1 MLVCRPRSRSITSI
15 LINYLR
21 GRDASTALSMTLSYW
36 HLRPMLTIL
45 QKEFNAFLNSPVAY
59 VVLGVFLIATGLF
72 VWVFPDSS
80 VLDYGYADLQTLF
93 NLAPWIFLF
102 LIPALTMRTFAEEK
116 KAGTIELL
124 LTRPL
129 TDGQIIGGKYL
140 ACLLLALLALVP
152 TLLYYYS
159 VYKLGSPEGN
169 IDSAATVGS
178 YLGLALLAAV
188 FAAIGILASALTR
201 DQIIAFLVA
210 VVGCFL
216 VYSGFDSLASVLQGS
231 SAYYVSQLGIAAHY
245 RDLSKGLV
253 DSRDLVYFFSVVAVA
268 LQATRLALRSRNW

>member
-1 MLVCRPRSRSITSI
+1 
-15 LINYLR
+15 
-21 GRDASTALSMTLSYW
+21 
-36 HLRPMLTIL
+36 MLTIL
-45 QKEFNAFLNSPVAY
+45 QKEFNSFLNSPVAY
-59 VVLGVFLIATGLF
+59 VVLSVFLIATGLF

-93 NLAPWIFLF
+93 SLAPWIFLF
-102 LIPALTMRTFAEEK
+102 LIPAITMRTFAEEK

-140 ACLLLALLALVP
+140 ACFLLALVALVP
-152 TLLYYYS
+152 TLLYYFS

-169 IDSAATVGS
+169 VDSAATVGS

-188 FAAIGILASALTR
+188 FAAIGVLASALTR

-216 VYSGFDSLASVLQGS
+216 VYSGFDSLASVLDGS
-231 SAYYVSQLGIAAHY
+231 PAYYVSQLGIAAHY

-268 LQATRLALRSRNW
+268 LQATRLVLRSRNW

>member
-1 MLVCRPRSRSITSI
+1 
-15 LINYLR
+15 
-21 GRDASTALSMTLSYW
+21 
-36 HLRPMLTIL
+36 MLTIL

-102 LIPALTMRTFAEEK
+102 LIPAITMRTFAEEK

-140 ACLLLALLALVP
+140 ACFLLALLALIP
-152 TLLYYYS
+152 TLLYYFS
-159 VYKLGSPEGN
+159 VYRLGSPEGN

-216 VYSGFDSLASVLQGS
+216 IYSGFDSLASVLQGS

-253 DSRDLVYFFSVVAVA
+253 DSRDLVYFFSVVAIA
-268 LQATRLALRSRNW
+268 LQATRLVLRSRNW

>member
-1 MLVCRPRSRSITSI
+1 
-15 LINYLR
+15 
-21 GRDASTALSMTLSYW
+21 
-36 HLRPMLTIL
+36 MLTIL

-188 FAAIGILASALTR
+188 FAAIGVLASALTR

-216 VYSGFDSLASVLQGS
+216 VYSGFDSLASVLQGN

-245 RDLSKGLV
+245 RDLSKGLI
-253 DSRDLVYFFSVVAVA
+253 DSRDLIYFFSVVAMS
-268 LQATRLALRSRNW
+268 LLATRLALRSRNW

>member
-1 MLVCRPRSRSITSI
+1 
-15 LINYLR
+15 
-21 GRDASTALSMTLSYW
+21 
-36 HLRPMLTIL
+36 MLTIL
-45 QKEFNAFLNSPVAY
+45 RKEFNSFLNSPVAY
-59 VVLGVFLIATGLF
+59 VVLGVFLVATGLF

-102 LIPALTMRTFAEEK
+102 LIPAITMRTFAEEK

-140 ACLLLALLALVP
+140 ACFLLALLALIP

-178 YLGLALLAAV
+178 YLGLALLAGV

-216 VYSGFDSLASVLQGS
+216 VYSGFDSLASVLDGS
-231 SAYYVSQLGIAAHY
+231 AAYYVSQLGIAAHY

>member
-1 MLVCRPRSRSITSI
+1 
-15 LINYLR
+15 
-21 GRDASTALSMTLSYW
+21 
-36 HLRPMLTIL
+36 MLTIL

-102 LIPALTMRTFAEEK
+102 LIPAITMRTFAEEK

-140 ACLLLALLALVP
+140 ACLLLALLALIP
-152 TLLYYYS
+152 TLLYYLS

-216 VYSGFDSLASVLQGS
+216 IYSGFDSLASVLQGS

-245 RDLSKGLV
+245 RDLSKGLI

>member
-1 MLVCRPRSRSITSI
+1 
-15 LINYLR
+15 
-21 GRDASTALSMTLSYW
+21 
-36 HLRPMLTIL
+36 MLTIL

-72 VWVFPDSS
+72 VWIFPDSS
-80 VLDYGYADLQTLF
+80 VLDYGYADLQMLF
-93 NLAPWIFLF
+93 SLAPWIFLF
-102 LIPALTMRTFAEEK
+102 LIPAITMRTFAEEK

-140 ACLLLALLALVP
+140 ACFLLALLALIP
-152 TLLYYYS
+152 TLLYYFS

-216 VYSGFDSLASVLQGS
+216 IYSGFDSLASVLQGS

-245 RDLSKGLV
+245 RDLSKGLI

-268 LQATRLALRSRNW
+268 LQATRLVLRSRNW

>member
-1 MLVCRPRSRSITSI
+1 MLAI
-15 LINYLR
+15 LR
-21 GRDASTALSMTLSYW
+21 
-36 HLRPMLTIL
+36 
-45 QKEFNAFLNSPVAY
+45 KEFNAFLNSPVAY
-59 VVLGVFLIATGLF
+59 VVMGVFLVATGLF

-80 VLDYGYADLQTLF
+80 VLNYGFADLQTLF
-93 NLAPWIFLF
+93 NMAPWIFLF
-102 LIPALTMRTFAEEK
+102 LIPAITMRTFAEEK

-140 ACLLLALLALVP
+140 ACLLLALLALLP

-159 VYKLGSPEGN
+159 VYQLGSPQGN

-188 FAAIGILASALTR
+188 FAAIGIFASAITR

-216 VYSGFDSLASVLQGS
+216 VYSGFDSLASVFEGA
-231 SAYYVSQLGIAAHY
+231 SAYYIGQFGIAAHY
-245 RDLSKGLV
+245 RDISKGLI
-253 DSRDLVYFFSVVAVA
+253 DSRDLLYFFSLIA
-268 LQATRLALRSRNW
+268 LLLLSTRLALQSRNW

>member
-1 MLVCRPRSRSITSI
+1 MFAI
-15 LINYLR
+15 LR
-21 GRDASTALSMTLSYW
+21 
-36 HLRPMLTIL
+36 
-45 QKEFNAFLNSPVAY
+45 KEFNAFLSSPVAY
-59 VVLGVFLIATGLF
+59 MVIGVFLVATGLF

-80 VLDYGYADLQTLF
+80 VLEYGYADLQTLF
-93 NLAPWIFLF
+93 NMAPWIFLF
-102 LIPALTMRTFAEEK
+102 LIPAITMRTFAEEK

-159 VYKLGSPEGN
+159 VYQLGNPAGN

-178 YLGLALLAAV
+178 YIGLALLAAV
-188 FAAIGILASALTR
+188 FAAIGIFASAITR

-216 VYSGFDSLASVLQGS
+216 VYSGFDSLASVFDGGL
-231 SAYYVSQLGIAAHY
+231 AYYIGQLGIAAHY
-245 RDLSKGLV
+245 RDISKGLI
-253 DSRDLVYFFSVVAVA
+253 DSRDLLYFLSLIAG
-268 LQATRLALRSRNW
+268 LLLATRLVLQSRNW

>member
-1 MLVCRPRSRSITSI
+1 
-15 LINYLR
+15 
-21 GRDASTALSMTLSYW
+21 
-36 HLRPMLTIL
+36 MLTIL

-188 FAAIGILASALTR
+188 FAAIGVLASALTR

-245 RDLSKGLV
+245 RDLSKGLI
-253 DSRDLVYFFSVVAVA
+253 DSRDLVYFFSVVALA
-268 LQATRLALRSRNW
+268 LQGTRLALRSRNW

>member
-1 MLVCRPRSRSITSI
+1 
-15 LINYLR
+15 
-21 GRDASTALSMTLSYW
+21 
-36 HLRPMLTIL
+36 MLTIL
-45 QKEFNAFLNSPVAY
+45 NKEFNAFLNSAVAY
-59 VVLGVFLIATGLF
+59 VVLGVFLVATGLF

-80 VLDYGYADLQTLF
+80 ILDYGFADLQTLF
-93 NLAPWIFLF
+93 SLAPWLFLF
-102 LIPALTMRTFAEEK
+102 LIPAITMRTFAEEK

-152 TLLYYYS
+152 TLLYYFS
-159 VYKLGSPEGN
+159 VYRLGSPPGN

-188 FAAIGILASALTR
+188 FAAVGVLASALTR

-216 VYSGFDSLASVLQGS
+216 LYSGFDSLASVLDGS
-231 SAYYVSQLGIAAHY
+231 AAYYVSQLGIAAHY

-253 DSRDLVYFFSVVAVA
+253 DSRDVVYFLSVVAVA
-268 LQATRLALRSRNW
+268 LQATRLVLRSRNW

>member
-1 MLVCRPRSRSITSI
+1 
-15 LINYLR
+15 
-21 GRDASTALSMTLSYW
+21 
-36 HLRPMLTIL
+36 MLTIL

-102 LIPALTMRTFAEEK
+102 LIPAITMRTFAEEK

-140 ACLLLALLALVP
+140 ACFLLALLALIP
-152 TLLYYYS
+152 TLLYYFS

-210 VVGCFL
+210 VVGCYL
-216 VYSGFDSLASVLQGS
+216 VYAGFDSLASVLQGS

>member
-1 MLVCRPRSRSITSI
+1 VL
-15 LINYLR
+15 
-21 GRDASTALSMTLSYW
+21 A
-36 HLRPMLTIL
+36 IL

-59 VVLGVFLIATGLF
+59 VVISVFLVATGLF

-80 VLDYGYADLQTLF
+80 VLNYGFADLQTLF
-93 NLAPWIFLF
+93 NMAPWIFLF
-102 LIPALTMRTFAEEK
+102 LIPAITMRTFAEEK

-140 ACLLLALLALVP
+140 ACLLLALLALLP

-159 VYKLGSPEGN
+159 VYQLGSPQGN

-188 FAAIGILASALTR
+188 FAAIGI
-201 DQIIAFLVA
+201 FA
-210 VVGCFL
+210 VVN
-216 VYSGFDSLASVLQGS
+216 
-231 SAYYVSQLGIAAHY
+231 AA
-245 RDLSKGLV
+245 
-253 DSRDLVYFFSVVAVA
+253 AP
-268 LQATRLALRSRNW
+268 

>member
-1 MLVCRPRSRSITSI
+1 MYAI
-15 LINYLR
+15 LR
-21 GRDASTALSMTLSYW
+21 
-36 HLRPMLTIL
+36 
-45 QKEFNAFLNSPVAY
+45 KEFNAFLSSPVAY
-59 VVLGVFLIATGLF
+59 VVIGVFLVATGLF

-93 NLAPWIFLF
+93 NMAPWIFLF
-102 LIPALTMRTFAEEK
+102 LIPAITMRTFAEEK

-159 VYKLGSPEGN
+159 VYQLGAPKGN

-178 YLGLALLAAV
+178 YIGLALLAAV
-188 FAAIGILASALTR
+188 FAAIGVFASAITR

-216 VYSGFDSLASVLQGS
+216 VYSGFDSLASVFDGS
-231 SAYYVSQLGIAAHY
+231 VAYYIGQLGIAAHY
-245 RDLSKGLV
+245 RDLSKGLI
-253 DSRDLVYFFSVVAVA
+253 DSRDLLYFLSLIVG
-268 LQATRLALRSRNW
+268 LLLGTRLVLQSRNW

>member
-1 MLVCRPRSRSITSI
+1 
-15 LINYLR
+15 
-21 GRDASTALSMTLSYW
+21 
-36 HLRPMLTIL
+36 MLTIL

-72 VWVFPDSS
+72 VWVLPDSS
-80 VLDYGYADLQTLF
+80 VLDYGFADLQTLF
-93 NLAPWIFLF
+93 SLAPWIFLF
-102 LIPALTMRTFAEEK
+102 LIPAITMRTFAEEK

-140 ACLLLALLALVP
+140 ACFLLALLALIP
-152 TLLYYYS
+152 TLLYYFS

>member
-1 MLVCRPRSRSITSI
+1 
-15 LINYLR
+15 
-21 GRDASTALSMTLSYW
+21 
-36 HLRPMLTIL
+36 MLTIL

-102 LIPALTMRTFAEEK
+102 LIPAITMRTFAEEK

-231 SAYYVSQLGIAAHY
+231 AAYYVSQLGIAAHY
-245 RDLSKGLV
+245 RDLSKGLI

>member
-1 MLVCRPRSRSITSI
+1 MTFFYRHSR
-15 LINYLR
+15 L
-21 GRDASTALSMTLSYW
+21 
-36 HLRPMLTIL
+36 MLTIL

-188 FAAIGILASALTR
+188 FAAIGVLASALTR

-216 VYSGFDSLASVLQGS
+216 VYSGFDSLASVLQGN

-245 RDLSKGLV
+245 RDLSKGLI
-253 DSRDLVYFFSVVAVA
+253 DSRDLIYFFSVVAMS
-268 LQATRLALRSRNW
+268 LLATRLALRSRNW

>member
-1 MLVCRPRSRSITSI
+1 
-15 LINYLR
+15 
-21 GRDASTALSMTLSYW
+21 
-36 HLRPMLTIL
+36 MLTIL

-93 NLAPWIFLF
+93 SLAPWIFLF
-102 LIPALTMRTFAEEK
+102 LIPAITMRTFAEEK

-140 ACLLLALLALVP
+140 ACFLLALLALIP
-152 TLLYYYS
+152 TLLYYFS
-159 VYKLGSPEGN
+159 VYKLGSPAGN

-178 YLGLALLAAV
+178 YVGLGLLAAV
-188 FAAIGILASALTR
+188 FAAIGVLASALTR

-216 VYSGFDSLASVLQGS
+216 LYSGFDSLASVLEGS
-231 SAYYVSQLGIAAHY
+231 TAYYVGQLGIAAHY
-245 RDLSKGLV
+245 RDLSKGLI

>member
-1 MLVCRPRSRSITSI
+1 
-15 LINYLR
+15 
-21 GRDASTALSMTLSYW
+21 
-36 HLRPMLTIL
+36 MLTIL

-93 NLAPWIFLF
+93 SLAPWIFLF
-102 LIPALTMRTFAEEK
+102 LIPAITMRTFAEEK

-140 ACLLLALLALVP
+140 ACFLLALLALIP
-152 TLLYYYS
+152 TLLYYFS

-201 DQIIAFLVA
+201 DQVIAFLVA

-216 VYSGFDSLASVLQGS
+216 IYSGFDSLASVLQGS

-245 RDLSKGLV
+245 RDLSKGLI

-268 LQATRLALRSRNW
+268 LVATRLALRSRNW

>member
-1 MLVCRPRSRSITSI
+1 MLAI
-15 LINYLR
+15 LR
-21 GRDASTALSMTLSYW
+21 
-36 HLRPMLTIL
+36 
-45 QKEFNAFLNSPVAY
+45 KEFNAFLSSPVAY
-59 VVLGVFLIATGLF
+59 VVIGVFLVATGLF

-80 VLDYGYADLQTLF
+80 VLDYGFADLQTLF
-93 NLAPWIFLF
+93 NTAPWVFLF
-102 LIPALTMRTFAEEK
+102 LIPAITMRTFAEEK

-140 ACLLLALLALVP
+140 ACLLLALLALLP

-159 VYKLGSPEGN
+159 VYRLGSPEGN

-178 YLGLALLAAV
+178 YLGLGLLAAV
-188 FAAIGILASALTR
+188 FAAIGIFASAITR

-216 VYSGFDSLASVLQGS
+216 VYSGFDSLASVFEGDA
-231 SAYYVSQLGIAAHY
+231 AYYIGQLGIAAHY

-253 DSRDLVYFFSVVAVA
+253 DSRDLLYFLSLIVG
-268 LQATRLALRSRNW
+268 LLWATRLVLRSRNW

>member
-1 MLVCRPRSRSITSI
+1 
-15 LINYLR
+15 
-21 GRDASTALSMTLSYW
+21 MTVQKS
-36 HLRPMLTIL
+36 MLTIL

-102 LIPALTMRTFAEEK
+102 LIPAITMRTFAEEK

-231 SAYYVSQLGIAAHY
+231 AAYYVSQLGIAAHY
-245 RDLSKGLV
+245 RDLSKGLI

>member
-1 MLVCRPRSRSITSI
+1 MLI
-15 LINYLR
+15 
-21 GRDASTALSMTLSYW
+21 
-36 HLRPMLTIL
+36 IL

-102 LIPALTMRTFAEEK
+102 LIPAITMRTFAEEK

-140 ACLLLALLALVP
+140 ACFLLALLALIP
-152 TLLYYYS
+152 TLLYYFS

-188 FAAIGILASALTR
+188 FAAVGILASALTR

-216 VYSGFDSLASVLQGS
+216 IYSGFDSLASVLEGS
-231 SAYYVSQLGIAAHY
+231 LAYYVSQLGIAAHY

-268 LQATRLALRSRNW
+268 VQATRLALRSRNW

>member
-1 MLVCRPRSRSITSI
+1 
-15 LINYLR
+15 
-21 GRDASTALSMTLSYW
+21 
-36 HLRPMLTIL
+36 MLTIL

-188 FAAIGILASALTR
+188 FAAIGVLASALTR

>member
-1 MLVCRPRSRSITSI
+1 MLAI
-15 LINYLR
+15 LR
-21 GRDASTALSMTLSYW
+21 
-36 HLRPMLTIL
+36 
-45 QKEFNAFLNSPVAY
+45 KEFNSFLNSPVAY
-59 VVLGVFLIATGLF
+59 VVLGVFLVATGLF

-80 VLDYGYADLQTLF
+80 VLDYGFADLQTLF
-93 NLAPWIFLF
+93 NIAPWIFLF

-116 KAGTIELL
+116 KAGTMELL

-159 VYKLGSPEGN
+159 VYQLGNPAGN

-188 FAAIGILASALTR
+188 FAAIGVLASALTR
-201 DQIIAFLVA
+201 DQIVAFLVA

-216 VYSGFDSLASVLQGS
+216 VYSGFDSLASVFDGGL
-231 SAYYVSQLGIAAHY
+231 AYYIGQLGIAAHY
-245 RDLSKGLV
+245 RDLAKGLI
-253 DSRDLVYFFSVVAVA
+253 DSRDLLYFLSLIAGC
-268 LQATRLALRSRNW
+268 LLATRLVLQSRNW

>member
-1 MLVCRPRSRSITSI
+1 MLAI
-15 LINYLR
+15 LR
-21 GRDASTALSMTLSYW
+21 
-36 HLRPMLTIL
+36 
-45 QKEFNAFLNSPVAY
+45 KEFNSFLNSPVAY
-59 VVLGVFLIATGLF
+59 VVLGVFLVATGLF

-80 VLDYGYADLQTLF
+80 VLDYGFADLQTLF
-93 NLAPWIFLF
+93 STAPWIFLF

-116 KAGTIELL
+116 KAGTMELL

-159 VYKLGSPEGN
+159 VYQLGNPVGN

-178 YLGLALLAAV
+178 YLGLVLLAAV
-188 FAAIGILASALTR
+188 FAAIGIFASALTR
-201 DQIIAFLVA
+201 DQIVAFLAA

-216 VYSGFDSLASVLQGS
+216 VYTGFDSLASVFDGGL
-231 SAYYVSQLGIAAHY
+231 AYYIGQLGIAAHY
-245 RDLSKGLV
+245 RDLAKGLI
-253 DSRDLVYFFSVVAVA
+253 DSRDMLYFLSLIAGC
-268 LQATRLALRSRNW
+268 LLATRLVLQSRNW

>member
-1 MLVCRPRSRSITSI
+1 
-15 LINYLR
+15 
-21 GRDASTALSMTLSYW
+21 
-36 HLRPMLTIL
+36 MLTIL

-159 VYKLGSPEGN
+159 VYQLGSPAGN

>member
-1 MLVCRPRSRSITSI
+1 
-15 LINYLR
+15 
-21 GRDASTALSMTLSYW
+21 
-36 HLRPMLTIL
+36 MLTIL
-45 QKEFNAFLNSPVAY
+45 SKEFNAFLNSPVAY

-188 FAAIGILASALTR
+188 FAAIGVLASALTR
-201 DQIIAFLVA
+201 DQIISFLVA

>member
-1 MLVCRPRSRSITSI
+1 
-15 LINYLR
+15 
-21 GRDASTALSMTLSYW
+21 
-36 HLRPMLTIL
+36 MLTIL

-93 NLAPWIFLF
+93 SLAPWIFLF
-102 LIPALTMRTFAEEK
+102 LVPAITMRTFAEEK

-140 ACLLLALLALVP
+140 ACFLLALLALVP

-159 VYKLGSPEGN
+159 VYKLGSPAGN

-188 FAAIGILASALTR
+188 FAAIGVLASALTR

-210 VVGCFL
+210 VVGCFM
-216 VYSGFDSLASVLQGS
+216 VYSGFDSLAAVLEGS
-231 SAYYVSQLGIAAHY
+231 AAYYVSQLGIAAHY

-253 DSRDLVYFFSVVAVA
+253 DSRDLVYFFSVIAVA

>member
-1 MLVCRPRSRSITSI
+1 
-15 LINYLR
+15 
-21 GRDASTALSMTLSYW
+21 
-36 HLRPMLTIL
+36 MLTIL

-102 LIPALTMRTFAEEK
+102 LIPAITMRTFAEEK

-216 VYSGFDSLASVLQGS
+216 IYSGFDSLASVLQGS
-231 SAYYVSQLGIAAHY
+231 AAYYVSQLGIAAHY
-245 RDLSKGLV
+245 RDLSKGLI